1 MIEMTIIDELWNM
14 MMAGLKPYHEIPE
27 STFLILGIALGLS
40 LVSNAA
46 NRFLVDIEKMKSIT
60 KEVNAWRKEMD
71 RAKKTNDKQLMAKVM
86 KKQQAIMKLQSKMSW
101 DRMKVS
107 FLFLAPFWIV
117 WMVLSGFFAQTI
129 VAVSPFTFPWL
140 LEEKL
145 PFFSWYIVCSFAAG
159 LPFSRVLGINPED

>member
-1 MIEMTIIDELWNM
+1 MKMTIIDELWNM
-14 MMAGLKPYHEIPE
+14 TMAGLRPYHEVPE
-27 STFLILGIALGLS
+27 STFLVLGIALGLS

-46 NRFLVDIEKMKSIT
+46 NRFLVDIEKMKSVT

-86 KKQQAIMKLQSKMSW
+86 KKQQAIMQLQSKMSW

-107 FLFLAPFWIV
+107 FLFLAPFWLV
-117 WMVLSGFFAQTI
+117 WAILSGFFGQTI

-140 LEEKL
+140 MGEQL
-145 PFFSWYIVCSFAAG
+145 PFFSWYILCSFGAG
-159 LPFSRVLGINPED
+159 LPLSRILGINPED